1 MKSVTTEVIAEVRN
15 RAKIVDIVSELVV
28 LKRAGKHYKGL
39 CPFHNEKSPSF
50 FVNPE
55 RGIFKCF
62 GCNEGGD
69 VFAFIQKTKKIG
81 FIESVKELAQKY
93 GVQLIESQEDQNAY
107 DKRSTMLMLYQQA
120 AEFYQRL
127 LLDEKEGQ
135 FARDYLHK
143 RGIDDETIAS
153 FKLGYAPMAWDGL
166 LTYLADANKVSHE
179 TLFEAGLVRRKQ
191 ETNHFYDLFRNRL
204 MIPIQD
210 VQGRVIAFGGRAL
223 SPDDNV
229 KYINSPETP
238 IYIKGENLFGLYQ
251 AKDHIRQKDAVIV
264 VEGYFDAITPHLYG
278 FKNTVAT
285 LGTALTERQGK
296 LLVRFTEGK
305 RVYLCFDSD
314 NAGEAAVNRGMET
327 LNQIAEGIGIEMRV
341 IRVPG
346 GKDPDESLRSSDPNA
361 GPKGFEHCIENAP
374 LLIDYQLDKAA
385 ASVDLNSHNGRIE
398 ASKALLPI
406 LANIK
411 NNVARGEYV
420 RQWAMKLGLR
430 EEELLSDVTQFRR
443 QQRLGSPEADR
454 PKAPAIPKNM
464 PKEGGSEAE
473 LSLLAIYLISSDD
486 YSRLREKLKDERMID
501 PVSQRI
507 KEAIEDIGEYAN
519 SDEFWQKL
527 QNKLSPDLEA
537 SKRLWDLAAK
547 AEEVKQQKS
556 PIHVILIECESRLIK
571 ERLSRGMSELRLKL
585 RQSPDEREEEVI
597 SQKILQMKQIEAKLL
612 GTPDAELR
620 SLRERLDAL
629 LLETKS

>member
-1 MKSVTTEVIAEVRN
+1 MKSVNTEVISEVRN
-15 RAKIVDIVSELVV
+15 KARIVDIVSELVV
-28 LKRAGKHYKGL
+28 LKRAGKDYKGL

-55 RGIFKCF
+55 KGIFKCF

-69 VFAFIQKTKKIG
+69 VFSFVQKTKKIG

-93 GVQLIESQEDQNAY
+93 GVQLIETAEDQSAY

-120 AEFYQRL
+120 AEFYHRL
-127 LLDEKEGQ
+127 LLDDKEGQ

-143 RGIDDETIAS
+143 RGIDDETIAN
-153 FKLGYAPMAWDGL
+153 FKLGFAPVAWDGL
-166 LTYLADANKVSHE
+166 LTYLVDANKVSTE

-191 ETNHFYDLFRNRL
+191 ETNHCYDLFRNRL

-223 SPDDNV
+223 SPEDTV
-229 KYINSPETP
+229 KYINSPESP

-314 NAGEAAVNRGMET
+314 NAGEQAVNRGMET

-346 GKDPDESLRSSDPNA
+346 GKDPDESLRSSDPAA
-361 GPKGFEHCIENAP
+361 GPEGFQKCIEHAP
-374 LLIDYQLDKAA
+374 MLIDYQLDKAVS
-385 ASVDLNSHNGRIE
+385 SVDLNSHNGRID
-398 ASKALLPI
+398 ASKALVPI

-430 EEELLSDVTQFRR
+430 EEELLSDVTQYRR
-443 QQRLGSPEADR
+443 QQRLGAPEMDR
-454 PKAPAIPKNM
+454 PKAPPIAKNI

-486 YSRLREKLKDERMID
+486 YTRLRDKLKDERMID

-507 KEAIEDIGEYAN
+507 KETIEDIGEYAN

-527 QNKLSPDLEA
+527 QNRLSPDMEA
-537 SKRLWDLAAK
+537 TKRLWDLAAK
-547 AEEVKQQKS
+547 AEEVKQQKT

-571 ERLSRGMSELRLKL
+571 ERLARGLTELRTRL
-585 RQSPDEREEEVI
+585 RQNPGEQEEAEI
-597 SQKILQMKQIEAKLL
+597 SQKILAIRQIEEKLIR
-612 GTPDAELR
+612 TPDAELR

-629 LLETKS
+629 LLETRS